1 MKNWYLLLLTIVS
14 TNALSQFVKYPEMLG
29 VSEKLQPSA
38 PIEQSNQ
45 TEDFDYTELIEK
57 RDLFSAHYESKN
69 GNIKSV
75 FSNKPIHFYNEQNQ
89 LIPIRTE
96 LLKINETLYGALEQP
111 FPTYLKTNGQFG
123 LTLPDKDRIY
133 LGEIVSISG
142 HELLTPQSNMDV
154 KGMELLELAH
164 GIDKQ
169 LYFLENGVKYSYI
182 LTEAYQNT
190 FNDLIISEKID
201 APEYVTFQFSKN
213 LDKTDFKT
221 SDIILIDKRNGAV
234 IGKISVP
241 FCYDANKNSELG
253 SYNIEQKEDGTYL
266 HMRISAAW
274 LNNSERAFPI
284 VIDPLVSGP
293 PSQWNGG
300 NMPSCF
306 MPAFNKDS
314 ILVTIPGGITL
325 TNLIVEGSFYAD
337 PFSGAVMSQGNMYFS
352 TSCGNSTNYTVTGA
366 NANLAGTAYLDSV
379 NILSPLACC
388 FPERCTDT
396 SVYVRMH
403 LGRNALGTGCNQ
415 TYIRYDQFNTL
426 WPFRVTMYGRTPEA
440 YGSEWN
446 VPQTPIC
453 SNTCSFTA
461 TGYARYGVAPYTF
474 THPWSN
480 EVVVD
485 GSSTG
490 CSSGATNHLFT
501 LTNPNCPIY
510 CDGTFTELSVPPPV
524 ITDACGT
531 VIQNIPFK
539 IKPII
544 PAANTVAV
552 YDSIICN
559 GSPVEINLSS
569 CLPGGIVSY
578 FGNGISGQGSIFQ
591 EVAAN
596 DQPIQLSYNAF
607 TTLNDCISDT
617 STMNI
622 TIVPTPNA
630 QFNIISNPTI
640 VETPFSLIDNSSS
653 IGSNIINWN
662 WYINDSLVGINND
675 YNSVIN
681 TIGNFPACLVIEDNF
696 GCQDSICQILEI
708 VPASIENINIIT
720 PNGDNIN
727 DFLSFEY
734 LSFYPDNEIFIFNR
748 WGNELFRQKN
758 YQNNWSGSEYDE
770 GTYFYL
776 LKIYETGDEYSSFF
790 FLDKK
795 N

>member
-1 MKNWYLLLLTIVS
+1 
-14 TNALSQFVKYPEMLG
+14 
-29 VSEKLQPSA
+29 
-38 PIEQSNQ
+38 
-45 TEDFDYTELIEK
+45 
-57 RDLFSAHYESKN
+57 
-69 GNIKSV
+69 
-75 FSNKPIHFYNEQNQ
+75 
-89 LIPIRTE
+89 
-96 LLKINETLYGALEQP
+96 LKIPSSWLTNEA
-111 FPTYLKTNGQFG
+111 
-123 LTLPDKDRIY
+123 
-133 LGEIVSISG
+133 
-142 HELLTPQSNMDV
+142 
-154 KGMELLELAH
+154 
-164 GIDKQ
+164 
-169 LYFLENGVKYSYI
+169 
-182 LTEAYQNT
+182 
-190 FNDLIISEKID
+190 
-201 APEYVTFQFSKN
+201 
-213 LDKTDFKT
+213 
-221 SDIILIDKRNGAV
+221 RN
-234 IGKISVP
+234 
-241 FCYDANKNSELG
+241 
-253 SYNIEQKEDGTYL
+253 
-266 HMRISAAW
+266 
-274 LNNSERAFPI
+274 FPI
-284 VIDPLVSGP
+284 IIDPLVSGP

-314 ILVTIPGGITL
+314 ILVTIPGGITV
-325 TNLIVEGSFYAD
+325 TNLIVQASFYAD

-352 TSCGNSTNYTVTGA
+352 TSCGNSTNFTVTGA
-366 NANLAGTAYLDSV
+366 NANLAGTAYLDSI

-403 LGRNALGTGCNQ
+403 LGRNALGAGCNT
-415 TYIRYDQFNTL
+415 TYIRYDQFTTQ
-426 WPFRVTMYGRTPEA
+426 WPFRVTIYGRTPEA

-446 VPQTPIC
+446 VPQSPIC
-453 SNTCSFTA
+453 SNTCSFNA

-480 EVVVD
+480 EVVID

-510 CDGTFTELSVPPPV
+510 CDSTFTELSVPPPV

-539 IKPII
+539 IKPIV
-544 PAANTVAV
+544 PAANTVAI

-559 GSPVEINLSS
+559 GTPLNIDLTS

-578 FGNGISGQGSIFQ
+578 FGNGISGQGSIVQ
-591 EVAAN
+591 EITATDVPL
-596 DQPIQLSYNAF
+596 QVTYNAY
-607 TTLNDCISDT
+607 TTLNDCVSDT
-617 STMNI
+617 SQINI
-622 TIVPTPNA
+622 TVVPLPDA
-630 QFNIISNPTI
+630 QFNIVSNPTI
-640 VETPFSLIDNSSS
+640 VETPFSFIDNSSTS
-653 IGSNIINWN
+653 ASTIINWN
-662 WYINDSLVGINND
+662 WYINDSLVGIND
-675 YNSVIN
+675 SYSSTIN
-681 TIGNFPACLVIEDNF
+681 TIGNFPSCIVIQDNF
-696 GCQDSICQILEI
+696 GCKDSICQVLEI

-720 PNGDNIN
+720 PNNDGIN

-758 YQNNWSGSEYDE
+758 YQNNWSGEEYDE